1 LNVAD
6 AVRARRMT
14 RSFSS
19 EPIEPEV
26 INDLLDLATRAPS
39 AGKSQGWHF
48 VVLEGEQTR
57 NFWDATL
64 DVDKRQTFAWP
75 RLLDAPVIVLPFADP
90 GQYLERYSQNDKAA
104 TGLGESIDHWPAPYW
119 TIDTSFAVMTLL
131 LAATER
137 GLGALFFGV
146 FNGEVRVREMVHAPD
161 GVQLLG
167 AIALGRPLE
176 ADRVGRSAGRPR
188 KFTDVV
194 HRGTW

>member
-1 LNVAD
+1 MNVAD

-14 RSFSS
+14 RSFSP
-19 EPIEPEV
+19 EPIEAE
-26 INDLLDLATRAPS
+26 IIDDLLDLATRAPS

-57 NFWDATL
+57 KFWDATL
-64 DVDKRQTFAWP
+64 DVDKRQSFAWP

-90 GQYLERYSQNDKAA
+90 GQYLERYSQTDKAA

-146 FNGEVRVREMVHAPD
+146 FNGEERVRELVGAPD

-176 ADRVGRSAGRPR
+176 EHRVGRSAGRPR
-188 KFTDVV
+188 RFDDVV